1 MPLIGEMEA
10 HKLIIQGL
18 GDICTAMI
26 TLGVFRVNNG
36 LLSSPRKPSAP

>member
-1 MPLIGEMEA
+1 VEA

-18 GDICTAMI
+18 GDICTSMI

-36 LLSSPRKPSAP
+36 LLASPRKPYAPQ